1 MLIVA
6 SRLLNLPVM
15 GLQTG
20 SELAR
25 THAPLIDPTTLS
37 VVAYSVDA
45 PLLQTAQPTFLRI
58 ADIRELS
65 DVGFIIDAID
75 ELIALGDVIRIDDLY
90 GLHFTLIGMKVVD
103 EEGRKVG
110 RIYDFTIDVDDFSIQ
125 QLSIKRPFMYRLTD
139 PELLVHRSQIIE
151 VNGETIVIHS
161 KAETP
166 EHTRV
171 TAPGSYVNPF
181 RKAKP
186 ATEIEGGIHPSNSTS
201 K

>member
-25 THAPLIDPTTLS
+25 TIRPIIDPVPLA
-37 VVAYSVDA
+37 VIAYQVIT
-45 PLLQTAQPTFLRI
+45 PLLPASQPVFLRI
-58 ADIRELS
+58 PDARELS

-75 ELIALGDVIRIDDLY
+75 ELVQRGDVIHLDEVYD
-90 GLHFTLIGMKVVD
+90 LHFDLIAMKVVD
-103 EEGRKVG
+103 ETGRKLGKIFDYTLDVG
-110 RIYDFTIDVDDFSIQ
+110 DFSVQ
-125 QLSIKRPFMYRLTD
+125 QISVKRPLTRRLID
-139 PELLVHRSQIIE
+139 PELLIHRSQIIE
-151 VNGETIVIHS
+151 INGEAVVVHS
-161 KAETP
+161 KAEAP

-181 RKAKP
+181 RKTKSAAESIDTQKD
-186 ATEIEGGIHPSNSTS
+186 
-201 K
+201 